1 MSYRVY
7 CAGGNKYIV
16 LYKYLFDRLKGR
28 YVDKNPRATAS
39 SNFAIALGSAA
50 QVGIIKTHLPVI
62 SNRLKPA
69 TSHLEGAGNYLAA
82 CAAITLVHYTPPPF
96 VGIILPCI
104 CPYVKLLMKIRS
116 QWLSF
121 L

>member
-1 MSYRVY
+1 LHKAFF
-7 CAGGNKYIV
+7 AGGLVYST
-16 LYKYLFDRLKGR
+16 LYNTLLDTVKSR

-39 SNFAIALGSAA
+39 LIFAIALGSAA
-50 QVGIIKTHLPVI
+50 QVGNIKTYLPVI
-62 SNRLKPA
+62 SNRLTPV

-104 CPYVKLLMKIRS
+104 YPSVKLLMNIRS
-116 QWLSF
+116 GLLSF
-121 L
+121 V